1 MKSKTTQDREHEEN
15 RDFWVHS
22 DAISFYCQ
30 TAISLLNSWSFSVTT
45 AEGYF
50 PAASSIFVKWAD
62 WIWRH
67 RRKHQKGTAR
77 LHMCIWQNAP
87 ELPSNGENIRDSIK
101 DKTKKLVYHLS
112 GLFYVGRLVLCLPE
126 FLEFSI
132 IRCSETNWKE
142 SFEPQSDHI
151 TNNDKLVSFLLF
163 LIMEAWIIFSK
174 SKDRILIWQFPVDDK
189 NTGYTLASCYMHLCY
204 HIGDFQKS
212 WPLTLTLRSR
222 SLIFKL
228 ILDF

>member
-1 MKSKTTQDREHEEN
+1 MWLSAAHANNVYPFSLAVHTFYRFHDSLSLSLRFSLFQELSCKTVSLLLLKPSADTNKTAAESICIYCDNTATVRSLMKSKTTQDREHEEN

-87 ELPSNGENIRDSIK
+87 ELPSNGENIGDSIK
-101 DKTKKLVYHLS
+101 DKTKKLMYHLS
-112 GLFYVGRLVLCLPE
+112 GLFYVSRLVLCLPE

-132 IRCSETNWKE
+132 IRC
-142 SFEPQSDHI
+142 
-151 TNNDKLVSFLLF
+151 
-163 LIMEAWIIFSK
+163 
-174 SKDRILIWQFPVDDK
+174 
-189 NTGYTLASCYMHLCY
+189 
-204 HIGDFQKS
+204 
-212 WPLTLTLRSR
+212 
-222 SLIFKL
+222 
-228 ILDF
+228 